1 MKKIY
6 FIIAVLAII
15 ASSCQKEADSK
26 VVDYMITG
34 LADPYSIVYL
44 DDNGNSVAETITPNG
59 LSDKWIKSFS
69 MDEGSPIYLYIKFTE
84 DISSNMS
91 FNMGV
96 LINGKYYKQAKH
108 FDKESSA
115 TGTLIFEV
123 KRSGIVPFE

>member
-6 FIIAVLAII
+6 LLIAIIGII
-15 ASSCQKEADSK
+15 ASSCQKDADPK
-26 VVDYMITG
+26 NIDYMITG
-34 LADPYSIVYL
+34 LADPYNIVYL
-44 DDNGNSVAETITPNG
+44 DAEGNSVAEKITPDG
-59 LSDKWIKSFS
+59 LSDKWVKSFS
-69 MDEGSPIYLYIKFTE
+69 MDEGTPVYLYIKFTE

-91 FNMGV
+91 FSMG
-96 LINGKYYKQAKH
+96 IIIDGKYYKQAKH

>member
-6 FIIAVLAII
+6 LIIVILGII
-15 ASSCQKEADSK
+15 ASSCQKEADPK
-26 VVDYMITG
+26 IVDYMITG
-34 LADPYSIVYL
+34 LADPFSIVYL
-44 DDNGNSVAETITPNG
+44 DADGNSVAETITPNG

-69 MDEGSPIYLYIKFTE
+69 MEEGTPVYLYIKFTE

-91 FNMGV
+91 FSMGI
-96 LINGKYYKQAKH
+96 LIDGKYYKQAKH
-108 FDKESSA
+108 FDKESSS

>member
-6 FIIAVLAII
+6 LLIAVIGII
-15 ASSCQKEADSK
+15 LSSCQKEADPK
-26 VVDYMITG
+26 NVDYMITG

-44 DDNGNSVAETITPNG
+44 DKDGNSVAETITPDG
-59 LSDKWIKSFS
+59 LSDKWVKSFL
-69 MDEGSPIYLYIKFTE
+69 MDEGTPVYLYIKFKE

-91 FNMGV
+91 FSMGI
-96 LINGKYYKQAKH
+96 LIDGKYYKQAKH
-108 FDKESSA
+108 FDKESNA